1 MHEIQFQLRPHAKKE
16 AAAPGTERGKLPR
29 VAEVLALAIGFDD
42 MIRRG
47 LAKDHSDLAR
57 LGCISKERVS
67 QIMRLVWLAPD
78 IQQEI
83 LTLPRT
89 SLGRFNVGEV
99 VLRQVA
105 SKMLWGAQRETWAR
119 IATGREE
126 ILGGVPG
133 RDR

>member
-1 MHEIQFQLRPHAKKE
+1 MHEIQFQLRPHSKKE
-16 AAAPGTERGKLPR
+16 ATAPGTEHGKLPR

-78 IQQEI
+78 IQLEI

-89 SLGRFNVGEV
+89 SLGRFHLGEV
-99 VLRQVA
+99 ALRQVA
-105 SKMLWGAQRETWAR
+105 SKMLWREQREAW
-119 IATGREE
+119 GR
-126 ILGGVPG
+126 LQ
-133 RDR
+133 DASHHH

>member
-1 MHEIQFQLRPHAKKE
+1 MHEIQFQLRPHSKKE
-16 AAAPGTERGKLPR
+16 TAAPGTERGKLPR

-89 SLGRFNVGEV
+89 SLGRFHVGEV
-99 VLRQVA
+99 ALRHVA
-105 SKMLWGAQRETWAR
+105 SKMLWGEQREAWAR
-119 IATGREE
+119 VSTEREE
-126 ILGGVPG
+126 I
-133 RDR
+133 